1 MLLILKS
8 CIDCIRFFRLFETL
22 KFARIPILAAELFD
36 KADFYRKQFDT
47 AKPFRHVLIPR
58 FFDPAHADRQPD
70 KGGAAPEKSAAI
82 PRGSGP
88 KVTSR
93 RSDPTRPVGMLNPR
107 FFSGSDLQS
116 AQRPLGELS
125 VL

>member
-8 CIDCIRFFRLFETL
+8 RIDCIRFFRLFETL

-47 AKPFRHVLIPR
+47 AKPFRHVLIPQ

-70 KGGAAPEKSAAI
+70 KGGAAPEKVQQS
-82 PRGSGP
+82 
-88 KVTSR
+88 
-93 RSDPTRPVGMLNPR
+93 PVEAGR
-107 FFSGSDLQS
+107 K
-116 AQRPLGELS
+116 
-125 VL
+125 